1 MKSYII
7 MILASLGFLIFS
19 CSNKEGKQNQ
29 NKLESDTITEVP
41 DENVR
46 PTGDSR
52 STENIDLDTTNKS
65 TD

>member
-1 MKSYII
+1 MKSYIV
-7 MILASLGFLIFS
+7 MVLASFSFLTFS
-19 CSNKEGKQNQ
+19 CSNNDGKQNQ
-29 NKLESDTITEVP
+29 NRLESDTITEVP

-46 PTGDSR
+46 PTGDAR